1 MDKLLAAWKQS
12 LYCSAFRVL
21 HHRRKGM
28 VSVVHWAKM
37 YIVRERVLTFFIPF
51 TLNWIDTEK
60 GTMIYLHF
68 KDKNSHESG
77 VAFFKD
83 FSFRIFLAR
92 EYMQNNPDLNL
103 IYAYCYFNGRKIYFE
118 EEVKHS
124 FTY

>member
-1 MDKLLAAWKQS
+1 
-12 LYCSAFRVL
+12 
-21 HHRRKGM
+21 M

-37 YIVRERVLTFFIPF
+37 YSVRERVLTFFIPF

-68 KDKNSHESG
+68 KNKNSHESG
-77 VAFFKD
+77 VSFFKD

-103 IYAYCYFNGRKIYFE
+103 IYAYYYFNGRKIYFE
-118 EEVKHS
+118 EYDGRSLTLNIEKYGIKIS
-124 FTY
+124 IDAYRDP